1 MNVPETFFTIQ
12 EELTLFGLSCLFG
25 AALGVY
31 YDIFRCLRLIFPHNR
46 IMTASEDILFLM
58 GYGIFLTAFA
68 SAAARGE
75 LRFYFIIG
83 NSLGF
88 IVYLLTIGSLITRIL
103 KKILNLIKIIVG
115 IIFKPFKRIYVKFVG
130 DSKNKVKNIK
140 NSGIDLQNDA
150 EM

>member
-1 MNVPETFFTIQ
+1 MNIPETFFTTQ
-12 EELTLFGLSCLFG
+12 EELALFGMSCLFG

-46 IMTASEDILFLM
+46 IMTAFEDILFLT

-88 IVYLLTIGSLITRIL
+88 VIYLLTVGSLIMRIL
-103 KKILNLIKIIVG
+103 KKILNIIKITVG
-115 IIFKPFKRIYVKFVG
+115 IIFKPFKRIYAKFVG
-130 DSKNKVKNIK
+130 ASKNKVKNIK
-140 NSGIDLQNDA
+140 NSEIDLQNDSK
-150 EM
+150 M